1 MSQTGVNEVGS
12 RRQAARKGWIVV
24 GMMLVE
30 MENSMKL

>member
-12 RRQAARKGWIVV
+12 RRQAAIKGWFVLA
-24 GMMLVE
+24 MMFVE